1 MIPPELL
8 RNRVLT
14 ESPAGDQE
22 AVLAG
27 SKPIVLRAGQTFA
40 SPGEP
45 VRSVFFPVSG
55 VVTYISEMTTGHEVS
70 VAAVGREGIVT
81 ATAVAVARHP
91 YRIAA
96 LIDSQGYQ
104 VRIDSLRRA
113 FNELEGF
120 RIAVVADIGRQ
131 WSEVTSLVA
140 CGRVHSHRQRVARW
154 LLMTVDKSRESSLV
168 LTHDDLARMVGATRH
183 GVTNVVNALQ
193 REGAIAHVRGRI
205 DVVDRALLVREAC
218 ECYRRSVELT
228 DTLEVR

>member
-1 MIPPELL
+1 VIPPEFL

-27 SKPIVLRAGQTFA
+27 SQWLVLRAGQTFA
-40 SPGEP
+40 SPGDP
-45 VRSVFFPVSG
+45 VQSVFFPVSG
-55 VVTYISEMTTGHEVS
+55 VVTYVSEMTTGHEVS
-70 VAAVGREGIVT
+70 VAAVGREGLV
-81 ATAVAVARHP
+81 ASTAVADDRHP
-91 YRIAA
+91 YRIVA

-120 RIAVVADIGRQ
+120 RTAVVADMSQQ
-131 WSEVTSLVA
+131 WRETTSLVA

-183 GVTNVVNALQ
+183 AVTTVLNALR
-193 REGAIAHVRGRI
+193 REGAIVHVRGRI
-205 DVVDRALLVREAC
+205 DVVDHAVLVREAC
-218 ECYRRSVELT
+218 ECYRHSAELT
-228 DTLEVR
+228 ETLEVR